1 MDYNPDGTGRKQ
13 LTHLNQTVRYPRWS
27 NDGKKIAF
35 IAPIQGERAD
45 KIYIYDLVSNT
56 LSIMPSPHIRH
67 GRPTW
72 TFDDSSILTSIR
84 TQEFVDLHKLD
95 IETGES
101 TRLTFDG
108 GRYAIMISPTTM
120 VYTREE
126 RGLWQRELEEL
137 NSQPLNKIDGKTFRM
152 IYSWEIVDNQVFFRR
167 NYTNQHQ
174 IIAFDLTT
182 QSEQPLIR
190 LPARSLGTTTA
201 LSFNKQNQ
209 QLYFTHAEFPDRK
222 SVV

>member
-1 MDYNPDGTGRKQ
+1 M
-13 LTHLNQTVRYPRWS
+13 
-27 NDGKKIAF
+27 
-35 IAPIQGERAD
+35 
-45 KIYIYDLVSNT
+45 
-56 LSIMPSPHIRH
+56 
-67 GRPTW
+67 
-72 TFDDSSILTSIR
+72 
-84 TQEFVDLHKLD
+84 
-95 IETGES
+95 S

-209 QLYFTHAEFPDRK
+209 QLYFTHAEFPQADIK
-222 SVV
+222 QLKFPTLQ